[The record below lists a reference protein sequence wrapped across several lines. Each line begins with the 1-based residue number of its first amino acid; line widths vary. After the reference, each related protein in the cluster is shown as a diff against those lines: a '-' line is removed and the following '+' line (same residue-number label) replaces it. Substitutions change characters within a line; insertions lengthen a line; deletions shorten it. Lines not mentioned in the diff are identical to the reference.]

1 MVYTVCEAIFGPDD
15 VRHFRQ
21 IKQVFYAF
29 SQASKINILY
39 KKKLSMKNVLSNN
52 SRVI

>member
-1 MVYTVCEAIFGPDD
+1 MVYTVCICEAIFGPDD

-29 SQASKINILY
+29 SQASKINLLY
-39 KKKLSMKNVLSNN
+39 KKTFNEKRTKQ
-52 SRVI
+52 